1 MTKTNQVKSVEEEL
15 RSLHGRFMSGE
26 DLWRE
31 LWFRNSASF
40 RKAKSKGR
48 LGLRVF
54 SIPNRRGI
62 FAYTSDV
69 AKWLIDLE
77 GE

>member
-31 LWFRNSASF
+31 LGFRNSASF

-48 LGLRVF
+48 LG
-54 SIPNRRGI
+54 
-62 FAYTSDV
+62 
-69 AKWLIDLE
+69 
-77 GE
+77 